1 MIRIAVIGHP
11 LLISLLH
18 NLDYAPAGV
27 AIQGIHAILDEAVV
41 QARQLEAKGEIDV
54 FVTSG
59 INARLLAKTV
69 TKPLVEIR
77 TTGFDI
83 LKTIKMAQR
92 YARRVAIFAYAE
104 QIAYLK
110 EILDILTV
118 EVTPIIYDDLP
129 EVERSMDALFNEGVR
144 TVIGTGNVV
153 TAAQRRGMNGIFI
166 FSDDSLKRA
175 LDTAIQI
182 GRLNRVEARKAE
194 ELRAILDFAYGGV
207 IATDQQGAITLFN
220 PSAEKITGIPKEKAL
235 GQPIAGLLPRARIGS
250 ALKSGKPELNQIQP
264 VGDRTVLTN
273 TIPILLD
280 NSVVGGV
287 VITFQDVTAIQEAE
301 SKIRKDIFS
310 PGFVAKTTLDDI
322 QGRSEAICR
331 ARKAALLYAQSDAT
345 VAIFGASGTG
355 KELFARGIH
364 NASARRKKP
373 FVAINCSAFPEAL
386 LESELFGYEEG
397 AFTGA
402 RKGGRHGFFELA
414 HGGTIFLDE
423 IAEMPLS
430 LQTRLLRIVEERDLV
445 RIGGESV
452 LHVDIRVIAATNKEL
467 WKMVERG
474 LFRADLYYR
483 LSVLELRIP
492 PLRERPED
500 IPLLADLFLRGLRP
514 DLPEDRVAVIS
525 TLPLFR
531 AYDWPG
537 NIRELKNFLERFA
550 VLFEAPEDPAR
561 LVASLFAE
569 KGADL
574 DERSPAAHPGSRQSK
589 AREAERL
596 GISRTTLWRRRKK
609 EASASGRRNTTGS
622 K

>member
-1 MIRIAVIGHP
+1 MIRIGVIGHP

-18 NLDYAPAGV
+18 NLDYAPPGV
-27 AIQGIHAILDEAVV
+27 SIQGIHAILDEAVA
-41 QARQLEAKGEIDV
+41 QAKQLEAKAEVDV

-59 INARLLAKTV
+59 INARLLAKII

-83 LKTIKMAQR
+83 LKMIKMAKQH
-92 YARRVAIFAYAE
+92 AKRVAIFTYAE

-118 EVTPIIYDDLP
+118 EITPIIYDNLP
-129 EVERSMDALFNEGVR
+129 DVERSMDALFNEGVR

-153 TAAQRRGMNGIFI
+153 TSAQRRGMNGIFI

-182 GRLNRVEARKAE
+182 GVVNRAEARKAE

-207 IATDQQGAITLFN
+207 LATDQQGVINLFN

-235 GQPIAGLLPRARIGS
+235 GLPIARLFPRTRIGS
-250 ALKSGKPELNQIQP
+250 VLKSGKPELSQIQP
-264 VGDRTVLTN
+264 VGDRNVLAN
-273 TIPILLD
+273 MIPILL
-280 NSVVGGV
+280 NNVVTGV
-287 VITFQDVTAIQEAE
+287 VITFQDVTTIQEAE
-301 SKIRKDIFS
+301 SKIRRDIFS

-322 QGRSEAICR
+322 LGQSEVICR
-331 ARKAALLYAQSDAT
+331 ARTDAGRYAQSDAT
-345 VAIFGASGTG
+345 VVIFGESGTG

-364 NASARRKKP
+364 NASARYKKP
-373 FVAINCSAFPEAL
+373 FVAINCSSFPESL

-445 RIGGESV
+445 RIGGESI
-452 LHVDIRVIAATNKEL
+452 LHLDIRVIAATNKDL
-467 WKMVERG
+467 WNMVEKG
-474 LFRADLYYR
+474 LFRADLCYR

-492 PLRERPED
+492 PLRERLDD
-500 IPLLADLFLRGLRP
+500 IPLLVGTFLRGLRS
-514 DLPEDRVAVIS
+514 DLPEDKIALIAE
-525 TLPLFR
+525 LPTFQSY
-531 AYDWPG
+531 AWPG
-537 NIRELKNFLERFA
+537 NIRELKNFLERFS
-550 VLFEAPEDPAR
+550 VLFNPSEDPIA
-561 LVASLFAE
+561 LIAFLFAE
-569 KGADL
+569 KKTN
-574 DERSPAAHPGSRQSK
+574 SGSRLPLDYKGAQVSK
-589 AREAERL
+589 AREAEKL
-596 GISRTTLWRRRKK
+596 GISRTTLWRRSKNRKV
-609 EASASGRRNTTGS
+609 TTY
-622 K
+622 

>member
-18 NLDYAPAGV
+18 NLDYAPPGV
-27 AIQGIHAILDEAVV
+27 SIQGIHAILDEAVV
-41 QARQLEAKGEIDV
+41 RAKQLEAKGEVDV

-59 INARLLAKTV
+59 INARLLAKTI

-83 LKTIKMAQR
+83 LKTIKMAKR
-92 YARRVAIFAYAE
+92 HARRVAIFTYAE
-104 QIAYLK
+104 QIAYLQ

-118 EVTPIIYDDLP
+118 EITPIIYDNLP
-129 EVERSMDALFNEGVR
+129 DVERSMDALFNEGVR

-153 TAAQRRGMNGIFI
+153 TSAQRRGMNGIFI

-182 GRLNRVEARKAE
+182 GVLNRAEARKAE

-207 IATDQQGAITLFN
+207 LATDQQGVINLFN

-235 GQPIAGLLPRARIGS
+235 GVPIAQLFPRTRIAGV
-250 ALKSGKPELNQIQP
+250 LKSGKPELSQIQP
-264 VGDRTVLTN
+264 VGDRNVLTN
-273 TIPILLD
+273 TIPILL
-280 NSVVGGV
+280 NNVVTGV
-287 VITFQDVTAIQEAE
+287 VITFQDVTTIQEAE

-322 QGRSEAICR
+322 LGRSEVICR
-331 ARKAALLYAQSDAT
+331 ARTDAFRYAQSDAT
-345 VAIFGASGTG
+345 VVIFGESGTG

-364 NASARRKKP
+364 NASVRRKKP
-373 FVAINCSAFPEAL
+373 FVAINCSSFPESL

-402 RKGGRHGFFELA
+402 RKGGKHGFFELA

-423 IAEMPLS
+423 IAEIPLS

-445 RIGGESV
+445 RIGGESI
-452 LHVDIRVIAATNKEL
+452 LHVDIRVIAATNKDL
-467 WKMVERG
+467 WGMVEKG
-474 LFRADLYYR
+474 LFRADLCYR

-492 PLRERPED
+492 PLRERLDD
-500 IPLLADLFLRGLRP
+500 IPLLAGTVLRGLRP
-514 DLPEDRVAVIS
+514 DLSADTIALIAEW
-525 TLPLFR
+525 PLFR
-531 AYDWPG
+531 SYDWPG
-537 NIRELKNFLERFA
+537 NIRELKNFLERFS
-550 VLFEAPEDPAR
+550 VLFNPGEDPIA
-561 LVASLFAE
+561 LIAVLFAE
-569 KGADL
+569 KNANASGRLSFSHAGIPL
-574 DERSPAAHPGSRQSK
+574 SRT
-589 AREAERL
+589 REAERL
-596 GISRTTLWRRRKK
+596 GISRTTLWRRRKRK
-609 EASASGRRNTTGS
+609 DAGRASETDPGHS
-622 K
+622 